1 MALNR
6 CSDFLPGNLILT
18 IMVQITWAHHRKA
31 FLHAN
36 YAIKPRVAVM
46 YWGVPTKQKMDS
58 GG

>member
-1 MALNR
+1 
-6 CSDFLPGNLILT
+6 
-18 IMVQITWAHHRKA
+18 MVQITWAHHRKA